1 MIIDPSAFYAFLLYF
16 GALWFQH
23 GNPVT
28 ALLVLLLPVR
38 HLLIHFC
45 VLISVHKKVFK
56 AAYIVLAIFASWQIA
71 SPLFSTS
78 LSVQHPTFLSTEVY
92 SISPQAFSYGPR
104 APQLA
109 RPPMSLPSA
118 RPTSL
123 IYSPKN
129 VPETSISPPKP
140 SSPGLATRLGN
151 SVAYWLGPTW
161 RYVFELDPA
170 SLIKTKNTQNKSH
183 FSDPVLLVW
192 SRLRSRFSRLRSTR
206 LGSALVSSSRLASLF
221 SSPFTQLGST
231 LISSF
236 LSP

>member
-28 ALLVLLLPVR
+28 ALLVLLIPVR

-56 AAYIVLAIFASWQIA
+56 ATYIVLAIFASWQIA

-92 SISPQAFSYGPR
+92 SISPQAFSYGSR

-123 IYSPKN
+123 IYSAAN
-129 VPETSISPPKP
+129 VPETSISPSEP

-161 RYVFELDPA
+161 RYGIFSLIREQTALLILDPA
-170 SLIKTKNTQNKSH
+170 VRPGRCVLIAMLSVVFFYSL
-183 FSDPVLLVW
+183 
-192 SRLRSRFSRLRSTR
+192 
-206 LGSALVSSSRLASLF
+206 
-221 SSPFTQLGST
+221 
-231 LISSF
+231 
-236 LSP
+236 